1 MVGQRAWAALRNA
14 GADAV
19 DRFPVPRLTS
29 RAAAVGCA
37 GILGIALVCGTA
49 AASTG
54 VTAAPKSAPVPAT
67 PQDPGVIVDATP
79 AAYLIKPP
87 AGGAAPVAT
96 ATPAALL
103 NLPAGPLG
111 IPGIVLQ
118 GYKMAASRLAAEQPQ
133 CGLPWFLLAGIGKI
147 ESNHAGNG
155 NVDAS
160 GTDLTPIYGPA
171 LDGHLAGNEVIKNTD
186 GSFARA
192 EGPMQF
198 MPSTWAAWGADG
210 NGDGK
215 KDPQNVFDATYAAGR
230 YLCAGVTGIM
240 NGANPVKAV
249 LRYNNSMA
257 YVGMVLAWATA
268 YSTGV
273 MPTNPIPQLP
283 TAADTTCP
291 PPGQV
296 PGQTQAAT
304 TTALPPGGR
313 NASPSTVTNPSTTP
327 GAAGCST
334 APTTPSSS
342 APTTSTTT
350 TTTSTPP
357 PLCFMN
363 ICVPAPPVPAP
374 LPAPAPPAVPGG
386 GAPKSASPKSSAPAP
401 AISRPAVRP

>member
-1 MVGQRAWAALRNA
+1 MRTV
-14 GADAV
+14 
-19 DRFPVPRLTS
+19 
-29 RAAAVGCA
+29 AVGFA
-37 GILGIALVCGTA
+37 GVLGVALVCGTA

-54 VTAAPKSAPVPAT
+54 FASAPRPAPIVAT
-67 PQDPGVIVDATP
+67 PQDPGVIVQAAP

-87 AGGAAPVAT
+87 AEGAAPTSAVQ
-96 ATPAALL
+96 PAALL
-103 NLPAGPLG
+103 NLPSGPLG

-118 GYKMAASRLAAEQPQ
+118 AYKMAAGRLAAEQPQ

-160 GTDLTPIYGPA
+160 GTALTPISGPV
-171 LDGHLAGNEVIKNTD
+171 LDGHLAGNEVVKNAD

-198 MPSTWAAWGADG
+198 MPGTWAAWGADG

-240 NGANPVKAV
+240 NGTNPVSAV

-257 YVGMVLAWATA
+257 YVGTVLAWSTA

-283 TAADTTCP
+283 TPAATSCP

-304 TTALPPGGR
+304 TTVAPPGGR
-313 NASPSTVTNPSTTP
+313 NSAPGTVTNPTAPP

-334 APTTPSSS
+334 APSAPSSS
-342 APTTSTTT
+342 ASPTPTTT
-350 TTTSTPP
+350 TTTPTPP

-363 ICVPAPPVPAP
+363 LCLPAPAAPAP
-374 LPAPAPPAVPGG
+374 LPAPAPPGPGG
-386 GAPKSASPKSSAPAP
+386 AKPAAPKTSAPAP